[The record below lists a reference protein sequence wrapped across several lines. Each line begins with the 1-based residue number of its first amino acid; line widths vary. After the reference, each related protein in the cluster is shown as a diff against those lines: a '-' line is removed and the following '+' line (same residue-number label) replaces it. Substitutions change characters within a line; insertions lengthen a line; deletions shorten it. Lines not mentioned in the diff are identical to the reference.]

1 MPGRDGTG
9 PTGCGPMTGGRRG
22 FCGDAPPSPG
32 RGAGRGRR
40 NQFYA
45 TGLAGWRRAAPADAR
60 ATAAMGDAPD
70 PLARVEGM
78 LAQVLERLDRLESV
92 TRS

>member
-9 PTGCGPMTGGRRG
+9 PMGYGPMTGGRRG
-22 FCGDAPPSPG
+22 FCGAAPYPG

-45 TGLAGWRRAAPADAR
+45 TGLIGWQRVAQAGAQGAAP
-60 ATAAMGDAPD
+60 MGDALD
-70 PLARVEGM
+70 PFAHAEEK
-78 LAQVLERLDRLESV
+78 LAQVFERLDRLESA
-92 TRS
+92 TRD